1 MLLYRRGSKFPDN
14 LCPRPGLDLDGLST
28 FDSLERAV
36 DPGEKAQVIDTDK
49 LKTLLA
55 VPAEPPLGHVCLTPA
70 DTQALTEWA
79 ATRGTGTVHSLT
91 LEVLAAIVDTVRRSL

>member
-14 LCPRPGLDLDGLST
+14 LCPWPGLDLDGLST
-28 FDSLERAV
+28 FDTLERAV

-55 VPAEPPLGHVCLTPA
+55 LPAEPPAGHVCLTPRDA
-70 DTQALTEWA
+70 EVLAEWA
-79 ATRGTGTVHSLT
+79 ATRGTGAVHPLT
-91 LEVLAAIVDTVRRSL
+91 AEVLAAIVDTVRKSR